1 MTEASPQVSR
11 LPDTRG
17 RCWSAPDYLLL
28 LDMAVQGFGW
38 AELPLWLV
46 TTFGQGRLVEL
57 AVAGWP
63 QRVAVDVV
71 WSRRRPLG
79 PAGNWLRERLLRPS

>member
-1 MTEASPQVSR
+1 MNSFQYTRVSTPKAAITAYTQDNGTYFLAGGTNLIDLMKR
-11 LPDTRG
+11 EVVIP
-17 RCWSAPDYLLL
+17 
-28 LDMAVQGFGW
+28 
-38 AELPLWLV
+38 E
-46 TTFGQGRLVEL
+46 RLVEL
-57 AVAGWP
+57 AVPGWP